1 MNWKI
6 FERVRGTDEVMQIK
20 EWCKEKGDLKDFR
33 TEFQTFF
40 VHISATIW
48 HLSIRKSVIKKHMH
62 ALKKINNNN
71 SSNNL
76 KGAGLVN
83 KLKLK

>member
-1 MNWKI
+1 MSQGCNYGKVLHEMKN

-40 VHISATIW
+40 VYISATI
-48 HLSIRKSVIKKHMH
+48 
-62 ALKKINNNN
+62 
-71 SSNNL
+71 
-76 KGAGLVN
+76 
-83 KLKLK
+83 

>member
-48 HLSIRKSVIKKHMH
+48 HLSIRKRVIKKHMH
-62 ALKKINNNN
+62 ALKK
-71 SSNNL
+71 STTTTAATTS
-76 KGAGLVN
+76 
-83 KLKLK
+83 KLGKQT